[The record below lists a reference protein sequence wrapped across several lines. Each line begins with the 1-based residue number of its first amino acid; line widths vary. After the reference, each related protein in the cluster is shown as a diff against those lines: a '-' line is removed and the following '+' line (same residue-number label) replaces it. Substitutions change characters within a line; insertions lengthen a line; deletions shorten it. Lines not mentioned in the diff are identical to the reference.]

1 MKHYI
6 FEAKTVEEAKEKAL
20 KELNIA
26 EENAIINVVE
36 EKQRLLKKSAKIEVI
51 NTNEIVNHLKDCLNK
66 ITNLM
71 NIKTNLE
78 VRKRDKNIEIKIFS
92 DQNSILIGRD
102 GRTLESLQNILRQV
116 LAKEVGDEYKIILD
130 IENYKEKKISN
141 LERTAKRI
149 AREVARTKVEAKLDR
164 MNSYERRIVH
174 NALSKNKYVY
184 TESVGEEPNRCV
196 VIKLKEETE

>member
-26 EENAIINVVE
+26 EENAIINVIE
-36 EKQRLLKKSAKIEVI
+36 EKQGLLKKSAKIEVI
-51 NTNEIVNHLKDCLNK
+51 NTNEIVNHLKDCLNQ

-71 NIKTNLE
+71 NINTNLE
-78 VRKRDKNIEIKIFS
+78 VRKREKNIEIKIFS

-116 LAKEVGDEYKIILD
+116 LLKEVGDEYKITLD

-149 AREVARTKVEAKLDR
+149 AREVAKTKVEAKLDR

-174 NALSKNKYVY
+174 NALSKNKYV
-184 TESVGEEPNRCV
+184 
-196 VIKLKEETE
+196 